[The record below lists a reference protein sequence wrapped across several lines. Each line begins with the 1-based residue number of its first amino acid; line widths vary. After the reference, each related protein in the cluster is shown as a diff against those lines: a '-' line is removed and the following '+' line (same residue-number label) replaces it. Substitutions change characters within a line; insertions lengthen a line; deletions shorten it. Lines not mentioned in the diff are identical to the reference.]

1 MKKNLFLRLC
11 LTIVVGLSFNSCR
24 QDILPELETYH
35 NTSTFQLTSKRISLD
50 EAQHRAKLLPQLE
63 KAESEF
69 KSKTKSSAF
78 GKTVNYGNGISIDT
92 DDVIY
97 IENGTGFHSYTFNI
111 QHENAPEDAP
121 VQNLVLSPLADGTY
135 RELLLSYNL
144 NLQEKQMLANRI
156 PIDTH
161 GKVTITELAQGT
173 YSNGGIMSKTNM
185 SCEWV
190 EETQWNSCSSGA
202 HNGSNANQCEFVS
215 NPQNGTPPTAYVIVA
230 QRCTALPANTG
241 LGDNGEGGGSGP
253 PNGPGGLGGGDPE
266 PEVPTIPNLPG
277 GPNNITPC
285 KSLAAKSLDLGF
297 QDKISGLKTTDA
309 NGTAEA
315 GYTMYNDDPKYGS
328 KSLGSI
334 DGNGEAYLDL
344 A

>member
-1 MKKNLFLRLC
+1 
-11 LTIVVGLSFNSCR
+11 
-24 QDILPELETYH
+24 
-35 NTSTFQLTSKRISLD
+35 
-50 EAQHRAKLLPQLE
+50 
-63 KAESEF
+63 
-69 KSKTKSSAF
+69 
-78 GKTVNYGNGISIDT
+78 
-92 DDVIY
+92 
-97 IENGTGFHSYTFNI
+97 
-111 QHENAPEDAP
+111 
-121 VQNLVLSPLADGTY
+121 
-135 RELLLSYNL
+135 
-144 NLQEKQMLANRI
+144 
-156 PIDTH
+156 
-161 GKVTITELAQGT
+161 
-173 YSNGGIMSKTNM
+173 
-185 SCEWV
+185 
-190 EETQWNSCSSGA
+190 
-202 HNGSNANQCEFVS
+202 
-215 NPQNGTPPTAYVIVA
+215 
-230 QRCTALPANTG
+230 